1 MPTWHYSYK
10 VRDESKIARGVRY
23 DVPVSVKELRDLALV
38 LKGMKLDKA
47 KELLQR
53 VIDKKEAIPFRRYK
67 GKQSHRRGLAD
78 KYGWPIGR
86 YPVKAATYL
95 LKLLEHVEANA
106 ENKDL
111 DKDSLVIRHIGVHKG
126 LTIKRWMP
134 RAFGRSTPK
143 YRRTSHIE
151 VIVEEVKAE

>member
-1 MPTWHYSYK
+1 
-10 VRDESKIARGVRY
+10 V
-23 DVPVSVKELRDLALV
+23 DV
-38 LKGMKLDKA
+38 
-47 KELLQR
+47 QR